1 MSKIHKSDGLPPLSR
16 RGLLQAGAGAAAGLA
31 SGMLP
36 SFAQAAGGIVALVH
50 TQAAGDNGPVDS
62 MIEKL
67 TQLSK
72 EKGFTTRV
80 VYAADPA
87 TYETIFKTLGDAG
100 ASVVV
105 STFNEVAEPI
115 KALAPSYP
123 NTKWIQLFGDPF
135 EPSMPNVETVSYDYY
150 LGCYLSGMFGALMS
164 SSGKLGYI
172 GGISLPPLNADV
184 NAIKAGA
191 LAAKPGTTLTSAF
204 AGSFQDPAKGQ
215 EIAAQ
220 MYQSGVDYIQTD
232 SAATDAGII
241 AAANEKKNAMVS
253 GISPAQYKL
262 GPSTVAAL
270 VSLSFG
276 QSLYNETAK
285 ALSAEWKGGH
295 VATGLGTGVIDFVMS
310 PVFVE
315 KGPPELVAK
324 AKQIWPQIDA
334 AKAKILDG
342 SLKVPFDTKL

>member
-1 MSKIHKSDGLPPLSR
+1 MSGAGSRTRRGLSR
-16 RGLLQAGAGAAAGLA
+16 RQALRGGAGLVAAGLA
-31 SGMLP
+31 GFGAATAEAASG
-36 SFAQAAGGIVALVH
+36 IIALVH

-67 TQLSK
+67 NQLGK
-72 EKGFTTRV
+72 EKGLTPRI
-80 VYAADPA
+80 VYASDPA
-87 TYETIFKTLGDAG
+87 TYETIFRTLGDAG
-100 ASVVV
+100 AKVIVA
-105 STFNEVAEPI
+105 TFNEVAEPI

-123 NTKWIQLFGDPF
+123 ETKWIQLFGDPI
-135 EPSMPNVETVSYDYY
+135 EPPMPNVETVSYDYY

-164 SSGKLGYI
+164 GTGKLGYI

-191 LAAKPGTTLTSAF
+191 SAAKPGTTLTSAF

-215 EIAAQ
+215 EIAGQ
-220 MYQSGVDYIQTD
+220 MFQSGVDYIQTD

-241 AAANEKKNAMVS
+241 AAANEKTGAMVS

-276 QSLYNETAK
+276 QSLYIESAK
-285 ALSAEWKGGH
+285 ALSADWKGGH

-310 PVFVE
+310 PVFAE
-315 KGPPELVAK
+315 KGSPELVAK
-324 AKQIWPQIDA
+324 AKQIWPQIEA

-342 SLKVPFDTKL
+342 SIKVPFNTTL